1 MRQRRSRRWLALLAV
16 AVALPRGG
24 AAQGTEGGLF
34 LLSPIG
40 ARAVGMGQAVVAAP
54 PTSEAVW
61 WNPASI
67 ARAEKREAAIH
78 HSQTIVATA
87 DAISLVVPW
96 SLVGVVAASTNIV
109 DYGEIEQTDAFGTIG
124 VIRPRNYVFAATYAT
139 SLGDRASAGIT
150 YKIVQ
155 FRIHCSGS
163 CGLPSS
169 SASTSALDFGAQ
181 YDFSGIA
188 PVQVGMAVRNV
199 GLRLQAKDA
208 EQADPLPTRLQ
219 AGATYRIVPFE
230 AHVPRGEMRVAG
242 VVVGE
247 LPLRAPSARLG
258 AELALDRKFFF
269 RGGYVFDDSEG
280 AGPSIGLGLSTQS
293 LFLDLA
299 YMFEGFSADAGR
311 APTFV
316 SLRVLF

>member
-1 MRQRRSRRWLALLAV
+1 MRRRRFRRCLALLIIA
-16 AVALPRGG
+16 AAIPCGGG
-24 AAQGTEGGLF
+24 AQATEGGLF

-40 ARAVGMGQAVVAAP
+40 ARAVGMGQAVAAAP
-54 PTSEAVW
+54 PTSEAIW
-61 WNPASI
+61 WNPASV
-67 ARAEKREAAIH
+67 ARAEKREVAIH

-96 SLVGVVAASTNIV
+96 SLVGVVVGSADIV
-109 DYGEIEQTDAFGTIG
+109 DYGDIEQTDEFGTIG

-139 SLGDRASAGIT
+139 ALRERASAGIT

-155 FRIHCSGS
+155 FRVYCSGS

-181 YDFSGIA
+181 YDLTGIA
-188 PVQVGMAVRNV
+188 PVQLGMAVRNV

-219 AGATYRIVPFE
+219 AGATYRVSSF
-230 AHVPRGEMRVAG
+230 ATLVPRGEMRVAG
-242 VVVGE
+242 VIVHE

-258 AELALDRKFFF
+258 AELALDQRFFL
-269 RGGYVFDDSEG
+269 RGGYVFDDSDG
-280 AGPSIGLGLSTQS
+280 AGPSLGLGLAMAS

-299 YMFEGFSADAGR
+299 YVFEGFSADAGR
-311 APTFV
+311 APTYV
-316 SLRVLF
+316 SLRAVF